1 MNKYLIGK
9 GNYGPGNDK
18 SHYFC
23 LYLQYE
29 LHPWKRCDENPDFV
43 FVSSQKSFCCQVS
56 DFVMVDF
63 HVDLPYSYL
72 QHHSQHIV
80 FWQHLLPLSNPE
92 QISFWE
98 RNQMLFLS
106 RLHLIPKL
114 YNQSQPQL
122 KPRKE
127 KKTYQNWCREVLN
140 SKAARFFFMASKP
153 LVNMNP
159 KIC

>member
-1 MNKYLIGK
+1 MAQEMIF
-9 GNYGPGNDK
+9 K

-23 LYLQYE
+23 LLYLQYE
-29 LHPWKRCDENPDFV
+29 LHPWKRYDGNPDFV

-106 RLHLIPKL
+106 RLHLISKL

-127 KKTYQNWCREVLN
+127 KKTYQNWGWEFTLPSNELLCQLFGGLR
-140 SKAARFFFMASKP
+140 
-153 LVNMNP
+153 
-159 KIC
+159 

>member
-1 MNKYLIGK
+1 MAQEMIF
-9 GNYGPGNDK
+9 K

-29 LHPWKRCDENPDFV
+29 LHPWKRYDGNPDFV

-106 RLHLIPKL
+106 RLHLISKL

-127 KKTYQNWCREVLN
+127 KKTYQNWGWELLIN
-140 SKAARFFFMASKP
+140 I
-153 LVNMNP
+153 NP